1 MEKTPMQRFEQVQA
15 LAARDQTYQELIAS
29 CAALDGK
36 VLEIL
41 ERLPEE
47 DRQTIRE
54 YLRLVGTSALR
65 LTEIAC
71 EMR

>member
-1 MEKTPMQRFEQVQA
+1 MEKTPLERFEQVQA
-15 LAARDQTYQELIAS
+15 LAVRDQVYQELVAS
-29 CAALDGK
+29 CAALDGR
-36 VLEIL
+36 VLAIL

-54 YLRLVGTSALR
+54 YLRLVGSSALR

-71 EMR
+71 EMK